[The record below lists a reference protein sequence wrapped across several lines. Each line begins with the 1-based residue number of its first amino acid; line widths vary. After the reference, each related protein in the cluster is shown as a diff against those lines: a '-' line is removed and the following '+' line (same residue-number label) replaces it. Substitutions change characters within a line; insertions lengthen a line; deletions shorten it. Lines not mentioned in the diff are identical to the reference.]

1 MKKTNTFT
9 NIAMFVLFAAMLVYL
24 GVYLFRSTQQSYATA
39 PAVLVTVSESGQAS
53 GIVVRE
59 EQVIAS
65 DKEFL
70 SLSVDD
76 GKEVARGGEIAI
88 GVDSK
93 AALDSA
99 SRARELKKEIAYV
112 SSLLARAGSAS
123 GASDRDSD
131 VRSAILQLN
140 AAVSAG
146 STSEL
151 DDLCMD
157 LSSLL
162 FGSATGTVSQGDLD
176 ALNAELHQLEN
187 AGAGRGS
194 ITAPAAGLFTS
205 TTDGYESLTPDMLE
219 NLTPDG
225 VNALERTTAATPADA
240 IGKLVTAKK
249 WYFASVMNKAD
260 ADRLNLNG
268 SASLDFPQHYN
279 GTVSATVLSKSEPD
293 SSGKVAVV
301 FACNAAL
308 ADTLADTLAMRK
320 TTADV
325 VYSEHTGLRVP
336 LKAVHM
342 DDDGQS
348 YVYVVTAAQ
357 LEKKPI
363 EIIYQTDD
371 YCLVAQS
378 TESNALRAGNEIV
391 VTGKGLSNGQV
402 VK

>member
-99 SRARELKKEIAYV
+99 SRARELKKEIVYV
-112 SSLLARAGSAS
+112 SSLLSRAGSAS

-151 DDLCMD
+151 DDICMD
-157 LSSLL
+157 LGSLL
-162 FGSATGTVSQGDLD
+162 FGSTTGTVSQGDLD

-225 VNALERTTAATPADA
+225 VDALERTTPATPANA

-260 ADRLNLNG
+260 ADRLNLGG
-268 SASLDFPQHYN
+268 SAALDFPQHYN

-293 SSGKVAVV
+293 GSGKVAVV
-301 FACNAAL
+301 FACNAA
-308 ADTLADTLAMRK
+308 LADTLAMRK